1 MKINRTIPAIKLVEK
16 FDQQLHE
23 ILMSDLKVIQNARIN
38 LIKHITFNNRQQGLV
53 LHFRL

>member
-1 MKINRTIPAIKLVEK
+1 MKRKTTIPAIKLAEK

-38 LIKHITFNNRQQGLV
+38 LIKHITFNKRHQGLV
-53 LHFRL
+53 TA

>member
-1 MKINRTIPAIKLVEK
+1 MKNNSTIPAIKLVEK

-53 LHFRL
+53 IA